1 MMLTLGLFV
10 FQLQTVAYRS
20 LQRNIDYRWPSN
32 NRIGL
37 RPARQFLGIGEEKMT
52 LSGVLLPEITGG
64 KMSLL
69 TLEKMAEQG
78 KAWPLLEG
86 SGTLYGM
93 YVVNSVSMTHSYFFS
108 DGSARRIEFSLTLSR
123 VDESLSSMYGDLQ
136 EQFNGLMGGSQE

>member
-10 FQLQTVAYRS
+10 FQLQTVPYRS

-93 YVVNSVSMTHSYFFS
+93 YVVNSVSMTHSYFFA

-136 EQFNGLMGGSQE
+136 EQFNGLMGDSQE

>member
-1 MMLTLGLFV
+1 MLTLGLFV
-10 FQLQTVAYRS
+10 FQLQTVPYQS

-93 YVVNSVSMTHSYFFS
+93 YVVNSVSMTHSYFFA

>member
-1 MMLTLGLFV
+1 MLTLGLFV
-10 FQLQTVAYRS
+10 FQLQTVPYRS

-93 YVVNSVSMTHSYFFS
+93 YVVNSVSMTHSYFFA

-136 EQFNGLMGGSQE
+136 EQFNGLMGVSQE

>member
-93 YVVNSVSMTHSYFFS
+93 YVVNSVSMTHSYFFA

>member
-10 FQLQTVAYRS
+10 FQLQTVPYQS

-93 YVVNSVSMTHSYFFS
+93 YVVNSVSMTHSYFFA